1 MINRLIILL
10 VFFAF
15 AISGRAGIH
24 TSRLTEKQLLQ
35 IQKSTLT
42 ESSKFLSSAG
52 WREEEL
58 IHNPIYE
65 YFGGFFDFKVERWED
80 RKAMDWEGTLLIY
93 YKDGTPTLV
102 VYQTVKDWFL
112 KLQSSGSEQIKG
124 EDFTGNRQAK
134 PNGKVLEFREYSRDM
149 TKRRY
154 SILLYDDASLK
165 KMILSE
171 QQKTKQYHLDL
182 LQGEDFMVHKNFQAA
197 LSHFE
202 LARKSIQPW
211 DEDALNEI
219 GMSIQKCKTEML
231 RERAVKLI
239 QVGDSLLQKG
249 KFSESMI
256 SYGKALDYDSANM
269 GLSEKI
275 NRLKLYLHVTEI
287 RNQPQSF
294 ALINP
299 EAFCEFEAKTY
310 ETLNHLMLFAKGEG
324 SLNFSTILQ
333 FDAEGTN
340 LSHLKM
346 NATSVKNFSSGL
358 EHLPFSQ
365 ISPSRILNF
374 YIPASQETHFDL
386 HWKVEKIRAE
396 VKLGEQEIENNQ
408 YSTYKYNDKIKSFF
422 QSQDYK
428 NGVYKFEVVEK
439 RLNGKSF
446 EDLNLV
452 SLRSN
457 SGPANVLYSLVMPGW
472 GTQAVTDGHK
482 GSERMKAFLIST
494 ALSIGCKIYSGRMY
508 QNYQKEIPH
517 PEEYYRKADFSN
529 KLSLIALGFSAGIY
543 LNDIQYVIR
552 KGLQNDRCN
561 KSLKDRLRNGPVP
574 LVQSQLKP

>member
-1 MINRLIILL
+1 MMNRLSILL
-10 VFFAF
+10 VCLAF
-15 AISGRAGIH
+15 AIYGRAGIH
-24 TSRLTEKQLLQ
+24 TSMLTEKQLLQ
-35 IQKSTLT
+35 IQRSTLS

-80 RKAMDWEGTLLIY
+80 RKSMEWEGTLLIY

-112 KLQSSGSEQIKG
+112 KLQSSESEQVKG
-124 EDFTGNRQAK
+124 EDFTCNRQTK
-134 PNGKVLEFREYSRDM
+134 PNGKVFEFREYSRDV
-149 TKRRY
+149 TKKRY
-154 SILLYDDASLK
+154 SILLYDNNSLK
-165 KMILSE
+165 SLILSE
-171 QQKTKQYHLDL
+171 QEKTNQYHLDL
-182 LQGEDFMVHKNFQAA
+182 RQGEDFMVHKNFQAA

-219 GMSIQKCKTEML
+219 GKSIQKCKTEML
-231 RERAVKLI
+231 RESAVKFILE
-239 QVGDSLLQKG
+239 GDSLSQIG

-256 SYGKALDYDSANM
+256 SYGKALDHDPANR

-287 RNQPQSF
+287 QNQPQSF
-294 ALINP
+294 ALVNP
-299 EAFCEFEAKTY
+299 EAFSEFEAKTY
-310 ETLNHLMLFAKGEG
+310 ETLNHLMLVAKGEG

-333 FDAEGTN
+333 FDAEGKN
-340 LSHLKM
+340 LSHLEM
-346 NATSVKNFSSGL
+346 NATNFKNFSSRL
-358 EHLPFSQ
+358 ERLPFSQ
-365 ISPSRILNF
+365 ISPPRILNF
-374 YIPASQETHFDL
+374 YIPAREETHFNL
-386 HWKVEKIRAE
+386 RWKVEKIRAE

-408 YSTYKYNDKIKSFF
+408 YSTYKYNDKIKSFL

-439 RLNGKSF
+439 KLNGRSF

-452 SLRSN
+452 SLSSN

-472 GTQAVTDGHK
+472 GTMAVTDGKK
-482 GSERMKAFLIST
+482 GSGRMKAFLIST
-494 ALSIGCKIYSGRMY
+494 AFSIGCKIYSGRMY
-508 QNYQKEIPH
+508 QNYQKQDPH
-517 PEEYYRKADFSN
+517 PDSYYRKADSWN
-529 KLSLIALGFSAGIY
+529 KLSLLALGVSAGIY
-543 LNDIQYVIR
+543 LTDIQYVIR
-552 KGLQNDRCN
+552 RGLKNDRRLQ
-561 KSLKDRLRNGPVP
+561 SLKSKLRSGPIP